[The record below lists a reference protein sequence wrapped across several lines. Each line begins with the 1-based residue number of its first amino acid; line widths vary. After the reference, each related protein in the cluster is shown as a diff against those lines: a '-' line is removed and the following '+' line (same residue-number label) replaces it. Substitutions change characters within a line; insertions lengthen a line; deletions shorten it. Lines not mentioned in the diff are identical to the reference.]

1 MWDKVGRYIMQTI
14 ENSLLQVSVD
24 ENDACLA
31 HIISK
36 QGDID
41 YLADGTKQEKTAVI
55 FPAAGDEDNLALKL
69 PWTVVDKGDARVSLT
84 LIDTPSSYK
93 KYPYHFELMVTY
105 SLEGNQLKINFHVK
119 NNSNKAMPFSLNYRV
134 PLLSKIVEESVT
146 RIILAASDKK
156 VTFESTDFK
165 MQVEQDGLSCML
177 EKAELAGEAEQDYA
191 LSFTF
196 E

>member
-1 MWDKVGRYIMQTI
+1 MQTI

-24 ENDACLA
+24 ENDARLA

-41 YLADGTKQEKTAVI
+41 YLADGTKQEKTAVV

-69 PWTVVDKGDARVSLT
+69 PWIVVDKGDARVSLT

-105 SLEGNQLKINFHVK
+105 SLEGNQIKINFHVK
-119 NNSNKAMPFSLNYRV
+119 NNSNKVMPFSLNYKL

-156 VTFESTDFK
+156 VIFESTDFK
-165 MQVEQDGLSCML
+165 IQVEQDGLSCML
-177 EKAELAGEAEQDYA
+177 EQAELAGEAGQDYA